1 MVVLATGEFWTGPS
15 TPFVAQAPALAT
27 VNARIRANLLDFMF
41 MVIPLTLWM
50 AGFAGLDVVVPL
62 LVVFLGP
69 GFIDIAGL
77 HRVEGAVGADGA
89 HVDVAEGEQQH
100 DDGRY
105 RMDDVD
111 EVLTR
116 LTETLRL
123 REAQLA
129 ALAPQG
135 VESGEPA
142 ASVQPVRES
151 ASTTSLAGE

>member
-1 MVVLATGEFWTGPS
+1 MTIFFVLLALGAVAVIALLAAGKIGQLNDPVVDRYRQDTPNAPLA
-15 TPFVAQAPALAT
+15 ADD
-27 VNARIRANLLDFMF
+27 IANLR
-41 MVIPLTLWM
+41 
-50 AGFAGLDVVVPL
+50 FATAIRG
-62 LVVFLGP
+62 
-69 GFIDIAGL
+69 
-77 HRVEGAVGADGA
+77 
-89 HVDVAEGEQQH
+89 
-100 DDGRY
+100 Y

-111 EVLTR
+111 EVLIL

-142 ASVQPVRES
+142 ASVQPVHES

>member
-1 MVVLATGEFWTGPS
+1 MTIFFVLLALGAVAVIALLAAGKIGQLNDPVVDRYRQDPPNAPLA
-15 TPFVAQAPALAT
+15 A
-27 VNARIRANLLDFMF
+27 D
-41 MVIPLTLWM
+41 
-50 AGFAGLDVVVPL
+50 
-62 LVVFLGP
+62 
-69 GFIDIAGL
+69 DIADLRFATAIRG
-77 HRVEGAVGADGA
+77 
-89 HVDVAEGEQQH
+89 
-100 DDGRY
+100 Y

-142 ASVQPVRES
+142 ASVQPVHES